1 MGAMFY
7 GARRFNQ
14 DLSAWDVSNVTDMSS
29 MFDVANR
36 FNQDLSA
43 WDVSEVTDMQWM
55 FYDASAFNQDLSA
68 WDVSNVKSCVD
79 FYDFNPSWIE
89 PKPNFT
95 NCDPN

>member
-1 MGAMFY
+1 MVCFTMQAPSTKTSG
-7 GARRFNQ
+7 
-14 DLSAWDVSNVTDMSS
+14 AWDVSNVTSMGNMFSASS
-29 MFDVANR
+29 
-36 FNQDLSA
+36 
-43 WDVSEVTDMQWM
+43 
-55 FYDASAFNQDLSA
+55 FNQDLSA